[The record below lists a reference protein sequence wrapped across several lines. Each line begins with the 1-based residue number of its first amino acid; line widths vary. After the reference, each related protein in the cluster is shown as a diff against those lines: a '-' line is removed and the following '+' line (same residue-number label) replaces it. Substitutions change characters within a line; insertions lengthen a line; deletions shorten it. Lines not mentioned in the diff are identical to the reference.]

1 MGEVHPWIMLTRKAR
16 RDGGFSSW
24 VIHRG
29 DGNPGLSLRRNM
41 GKEGMSGK
49 QPKGN
54 DGAEVL
60 GVWEGSEVE
69 IIREVSLTVL

>member
-1 MGEVHPWIMLTRKAR
+1 
-16 RDGGFSSW
+16 
-24 VIHRG
+24 
-29 DGNPGLSLRRNM
+29 M

-54 DGAEVL
+54 DRAEVL

-69 IIREVSLTVL
+69 IICEVSLTVL